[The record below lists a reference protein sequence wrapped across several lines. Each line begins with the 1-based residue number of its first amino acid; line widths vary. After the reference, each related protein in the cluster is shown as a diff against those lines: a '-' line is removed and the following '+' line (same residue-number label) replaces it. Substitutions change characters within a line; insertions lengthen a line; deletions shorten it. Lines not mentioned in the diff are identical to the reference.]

1 MAFFFTSALPNPIT
15 PLIFLITVFKL
26 FIFDFFKIAYTNPNA
41 IVDWLFNFEIHFVF
55 EWIQRGFN
63 HNNVVFT
70 WIDFSYTVKS
80 GVYSDSFVLRL
91 ISIVFLTFFVCFW
104 HEINQLMFVF
114 LWKVMLND
122 LWFTLDFFL
131 EFKITPQL
139 NDQYYL
145 SSRIDLHRVS
155 VVWFRSKFTCLRIVQ
170 SYVSSFY

>member
-15 PLIFLITVFKL
+15 SLIFLITVFKQ

-41 IVDWLFNFEIHFVF
+41 IVDWLFNFEIDFVF
-55 EWIQRGFN
+55 EWIQRGFD

-70 WIDFSYTVKS
+70 WIDFIYTVES
-80 GVYSDSFVLRL
+80 GVYSNSFVLRL

-155 VVWFRSKFTCLRIVQ
+155 VV
-170 SYVSSFY
+170 